1 MTPFEEFVQNLAL
14 SGFNFWFLIKI
25 LFIIALGLY
34 LFFAIIIVRQVKI
47 MFETLKGMLDWPI
60 KLIAWVHL
68 GIAVFIFI
76 LAFIIL

>member
-25 LFIIALGLY
+25 LFVIALGLY

>member
-25 LFIIALGLY
+25 LFIIAFGLY

>member
-1 MTPFEEFVQNLAL
+1 MTPFEQFVQNLAA

-25 LFIIALGLY
+25 LFIIALALY
-34 LFFAIIIVRQVKI
+34 LAFAVIIVRQVKV

-68 GIAVFIFI
+68 AIAVFIFI

>member
-1 MTPFEEFVQNLAL
+1 MTPFEEFVQNLTL
-14 SGFNFWFLIKI
+14 SGSNFWFLIKI
-25 LFIIALGLY
+25 LFIVALSLY
-34 LFFAIIIVRQVKI
+34 LAFAVIIVRQVKI

-68 GIAVFIFI
+68 GIACFIFI

>member
-1 MTPFEEFVQNLAL
+1 MTPFEEFVQNLAV

-34 LFFAIIIVRQVKI
+34 LAFAVIIVRQVKV

-60 KLIAWVHL
+60 RLVAWIHLAIA
-68 GIAVFIFI
+68 IFIFI